1 MKRKIDPNKVKRF
14 LGRAVVYLAFNIGM
28 SAWLFW
34 GIMTATTLN

>member
-14 LGRAVVYLAFNIGM
+14 LGQALLAVIFNIGM